1 MIQGGPF
8 LKDNLVRVEIIA
20 ADSILIWI
28 ALLCISFTKYPT
40 PIFSVHSPMLLLS
53 FKHLIC
59 IVLCLS
65 AFGWLCVC
73 VCLPDGAKRRQS
85 LSWQHVADTA
95 AVAACIAAAAA
106 RQTLSTPLHLCPTH
120 HPPASPWFP
129 CFSNLPPF
137 AYHPFISISAL
148 LRGANCTK
156 FAQVP
161 PKCTMKMNNYVYEFS
176 SLLLLIIPS
185 CRLVCLIKCLRGSDK
200 NIFLITEYT
209 NLQLWATK

>member
-1 MIQGGPF
+1 MAPF
-8 LKDNLVRVEIIA
+8 WRTILFELKLLQP
-20 ADSILIWI
+20 DSILFWI
-28 ALLCISFTKYPT
+28 ALLCIGFTKYPT
-40 PIFSVHSPMLLLS
+40 PIFSVHSLMLLLS

-73 VCLPDGAKRRQS
+73 VCVFARRRQTS
-85 LSWQHVADTA
+85 TVIVMATCCRHRCSCCLHCCCSG
-95 AVAACIAAAAA
+95 
-106 RQTLSTPLHLCPTH
+106 QTNIEYSTSFMPHSPL
-120 HPPASPWFP
+120 PPASPWFP
-129 CFSNLPPF
+129 CFSSLPPF

>member
-1 MIQGGPF
+1 MHCVVSVC
-8 LKDNLVRVEIIA
+8 VR
-20 ADSILIWI
+20 L
-28 ALLCISFTKYPT
+28 T
-40 PIFSVHSPMLLLS
+40 
-53 FKHLIC
+53 
-59 IVLCLS
+59 
-65 AFGWLCVC
+65 LCVC
-73 VCLPDGAKRRQS
+73 VCVCQ
-85 LSWQHVADTA
+85 TA
-95 AVAACIAAAAA
+95 PNVDSHCHGNML
-106 RQTLSTPLHLCPTH
+106 QTPLQLLLALLLQRPDKHWVLYFIYAPLTTH
-120 HPPASPWFP
+120 HLPASPWFP
-129 CFSNLPPF
+129 CFSSLPPF

-209 NLQLWATK
+209 NLQLWARN